1 MNYSIQLLSE
11 THLPMVDAFSCVE
24 TAEDLANV
32 RAKEK
37 RRIRKHSQEMQDYLK
52 KEALQEQN
60 NALSATH
67 LFIDEDNN
75 RIMAY
80 VSLCNDAIRL
90 EFEEQTEYELRYTTV
105 PAMKIARLAVANE
118 YKHQGLGSSLIQFSA
133 YIAQRVRRF
142 SGIVFLTLDCY
153 AHRETFYKG
162 IGFVR
167 NLNQPNQL
175 PFDSPISMR
184 IHLDTYMEQMDET

>member
-11 THLPMVDAFSCVE
+11 THLPMVGAFSCVE
-24 TAEDLANV
+24 TDEELKAV
-32 RAKEK
+32 PSKTK
-37 RRIRKHSQEMQDYLK
+37 RRIRRHSQEMLDYLRN
-52 KEALQEQN
+52 EALQEQN
-60 NALSATH
+60 NSLSATH

-90 EFEEQTEYELRYTTV
+90 DFEEKTEYGLRYTTV

-133 YIAQRVRRF
+133 YIAQRVRSF

-153 AHRETFYKG
+153 AHRESFYEG

-167 NLNQPNQL
+167 NLNQPNIL
-175 PFDSPISMR
+175 PYDSPISMR
-184 IHLDTYMEQMDET
+184 IHLDTYMEQIDET